1 MKKRRSKVSGKL
13 KKVDDVT
20 MFTPQLPEKKKKKR
34 YKGKP
39 ENIKIHLNHCKYDCI
54 RDVATKKEFGF

>member
-1 MKKRRSKVSGKL
+1 
-13 KKVDDVT
+13 

-54 RDVATKKEFGF
+54 RDVATKKEFGFWWDLEKNNFEVRSTGKD